1 MLNTRLLRAFLTS
14 LCVLL
19 ATQCVPAAATV
30 RASFY
35 SKEFGATFPHAFI
48 TVVGVVDSSGEKV
61 DASYG
66 FTAKSVSPA
75 LLMHAVP
82 GEVVSSDRKY
92 IASSNRH
99 FMMTLNDEQYAALV
113 ATVAKWRD
121 SPQPSYDLNKRN
133 CVFFVAD
140 IAAALGLKA
149 ETPKALMKKPRSY
162 LQSLVAA
169 NREILTA
176 RGDVIDDK

>member
-1 MLNTRLLRAFLTS
+1 MLRAFLIS

-19 ATQCVPAAATV
+19 ATVCVPAAATV
-30 RASFY
+30 QASFY
-35 SKEFGATFPHAFI
+35 SKEFGASFPHAFI
-48 TVVGVVDSSGEKV
+48 TVKGVVDSSGEKV

-66 FTAKSVSPA
+66 FTAKSISPG

-82 GEVVSSDRKY
+82 GEIVSSKPDY

-99 FMMTLNDEQYAALV
+99 FVLTLDDAQYMTLI
-113 ATVAKWRD
+113 ATVEKWRTMT
-121 SPQPSYDLNKRN
+121 QPSYDLNKRN

-162 LQSLVAA
+162 LQSIVAA
-169 NREILTA
+169 NRAALIA
-176 RGDVIDDK
+176 RGAVIDDR